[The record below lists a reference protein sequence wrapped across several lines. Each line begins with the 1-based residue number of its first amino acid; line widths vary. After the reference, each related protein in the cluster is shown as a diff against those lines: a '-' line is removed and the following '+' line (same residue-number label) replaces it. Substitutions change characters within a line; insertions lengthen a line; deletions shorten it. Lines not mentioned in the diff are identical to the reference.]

1 MSRITCAFGL
11 YIWCAG
17 ADPADAGVFKSRK
30 YCITPNSQTNARKE
44 GSNHGGES
52 LTKDA
57 NDERSK
63 TVNATLSPS
72 CLMVVLCLIPPAL
85 TCHCLSSEEE
95 SSQHQTSEDGIF
107 FCSLC
112 EVEAFKY
119 SKHCRVCDK
128 RVDQFDH
135 HCRITLDVPTVGGRL
150 MLVDMAGSENIE
162 QAGQIG
168 FEAKMQ
174 TAKIN
179 QGNTALKRVVESNAN
194 GDSHV
199 PFRDSKLTMFLQDSF
214 EDDKSKILMIL
225 CASPDPKEMHKT
237 ISTLEYGAKAKCI
250 VRGPHTPIKGDDSS
264 SSDVMLGS
272 RIAAMDQFIS
282 KLQMENKIR
291 EKEKNEAHK
300 QLQKKEEEITSLRAK
315 LAEAEGK
322 KSEEE
327 INIKV
332 NDMLKRE
339 LEKR

>member
-1 MSRITCAFGL
+1 M
-11 YIWCAG
+11 
-17 ADPADAGVFKSRK
+17 
-30 YCITPNSQTNARKE
+30 
-44 GSNHGGES
+44 
-52 LTKDA
+52 
-57 NDERSK
+57 
-63 TVNATLSPS
+63 LSPS
-72 CLMVVLCLIPPAL
+72 CLMVVLCLIPRAL
-85 TCHCLSSEEE
+85 TCHCWSSEEE

-128 RVDQFDH
+128 RVDRFDH
-135 HCRITLDVPTVGGRL
+135 HYRWLNNCVGKKNYKKFFTLMVSALLLAWSNLSRSHCIVCLFIILDVPTVGGRL

-174 TAKIN
+174 
-179 QGNTALKRVVESNAN
+179 GNTALKRVVESIAN

-199 PFRDSKLTMFLQDSF
+199 AFRYSKLTMLLQDSF

-237 ISTLEYGAKAKCI
+237 ISTMEYGAKAKYI

-272 RIAAMDQFIS
+272 RIAAMDEFIS

-315 LAEAEGK
+315 LVEAGGK

-327 INIKV
+327 INVNV